1 MRRKKHV
8 QHDYLKQE
16 TGGWKKKWKD
26 KLPVALIFPNVY
38 QLGMSN
44 LGFQLVYDLLNR
56 DPEVV
61 CERIFFPED
70 SAHPLSVESGRR
82 LRDFPVV
89 FISVSFEDD
98 FPGLVQLLQLG
109 GVEPFAKARFDAD
122 PFCNPGAPLVIC
134 GGVATFINPE
144 PLAPFID
151 MFVVGEAEPV
161 LPEIVDSLKGAA
173 AHKETR
179 AKLLRRIAAEI
190 PGCYVPQFYETRYN
204 ADGTIA
210 SVDAPDDLPPRISR
224 IYAEADSVAGHSK
237 IMSPAA
243 EFSDIFLTELGRG
256 CSRGCRFCAA
266 GFVYRPPRLWPV
278 ETILAALEK
287 RPDNVKRIGFLGM
300 EMART
305 EDLEKLA
312 AYILAGPCSLSF
324 SSLRADAISED
335 LLLLLEKSD
344 LKSVAIAP
352 DGGSERL
359 RTVINKNISED
370 DILHAAE
377 SLVRVGIQTLKLY
390 FMIGLP
396 TETMEDI
403 EEMIALVMKI
413 RTSILN
419 VGRARGR
426 LSNMILSIN
435 SFVPKAWTPFQFHPF
450 AEAGEL
456 KKKLAFVRKQLARQ
470 PNVRIA
476 ADSPVRAMFQAML
489 ARGDRRV
496 GALLAAKGIRR
507 NWRQVC
513 KTHDLR
519 PEFYAR
525 RARNQSE
532 LFPWEILDHG
542 IDRNYL
548 WAEYRKGLKGKTTS
562 ACDTTRCRSCGV
574 CNGL

>member
-1 MRRKKHV
+1 M
-8 QHDYLKQE
+8 
-16 TGGWKKKWKD
+16 
-26 KLPVALIFPNVY
+26 
-38 QLGMSN
+38 
-44 LGFQLVYDLLNR
+44 
-56 DPEVV
+56 
-61 CERIFFPED
+61 
-70 SAHPLSVESGRR
+70 
-82 LRDFPVV
+82 
-89 FISVSFEDD
+89 
-98 FPGLVQLLQLG
+98 
-109 GVEPFAKARFDAD
+109 
-122 PFCNPGAPLVIC
+122 
-134 GGVATFINPE
+134 
-144 PLAPFID
+144 
-151 MFVVGEAEPV
+151 
-161 LPEIVDSLKGAA
+161 
-173 AHKETR
+173 
-179 AKLLRRIAAEI
+179 
-190 PGCYVPQFYETRYN
+190 
-204 ADGTIA
+204 
-210 SVDAPDDLPPRISR
+210 
-224 IYAEADSVAGHSK
+224 
-237 IMSPAA
+237 
-243 EFSDIFLTELGRG
+243 
-256 CSRGCRFCAA
+256 
-266 GFVYRPPRLWPV
+266 
-278 ETILAALEK
+278 
-287 RPDNVKRIGFLGM
+287 
-300 EMART
+300 
-305 EDLEKLA
+305 
-312 AYILAGPCSLSF
+312 
-324 SSLRADAISED
+324 
-335 LLLLLEKSD
+335 
-344 LKSVAIAP
+344 AIAP

-456 KKKLAFVRKQLARQ
+456 KKKLAFIRKQLARQ

-476 ADSPVRAMFQAML
+476 ADSPVRALFQAML

-513 KTHDLR
+513 KAHDLR

-525 RARNQSE
+525 RARTQYE

-562 ACDTTRCRSCGV
+562 ACDTTRCKKCGV
-574 CNGL
+574 CNGI